1 MSKKTKKSAPLSP
14 AITRFPTPL
23 AKNPPQLSDEEKI
36 AVITDRFRDI
46 MEVLGLD
53 LTDDSLAHTPSRV
66 AHMYVKEVFGGLD
79 LANFP
84 SMSFFD
90 HDFDAEHKGNTV
102 FLKVGFTSF
111 CEHHF
116 VPMSGFAYIAYVP
129 QKKLIGLSKVPRI
142 VRYFARRPQLQE
154 RLAAQIADSLSIILQ
169 TNDVAVSISARHYC
183 VMARGIQDENSH
195 AITTI
200 LRGQFGEDDNLRREF
215 FEGINRQDMN

>member
-1 MSKKTKKSAPLSP
+1 
-14 AITRFPTPL
+14 
-23 AKNPPQLSDEEKI
+23 
-36 AVITDRFRDI
+36 VITDRFRDI